1 MSGVNRRALALLV
14 LATVIVS
21 ACSSERDRARGDR
34 YDVAIPDDG
43 VICEYGAGGQDGL
56 GLIRGPILAGYNT
69 EGYIESYTNRLLPT
83 MPLSNR
89 FYEVSEL
96 PSRDAGA
103 PRYFEVL
110 DVENVPFRIESKLHF
125 VFNAEQACNWF
136 DTHGGRNSSVATT
149 YWSDDGSGRFAELG
163 RYDMGFNVRDRVVT
177 PWLTVL
183 NEQFGQTEKDVF
195 TALARRFS
203 WSELAFNSD
212 VDYTQDDGTVVVLPA
227 REAFEKM
234 ATDLFSDRLDEQY
247 GDAESDRRF
256 YCGVGHNQANPD
268 DCRNIRV
275 QILDA
280 YSSDLSLMEQVTAL
294 STQRE
299 ADRIEIEQ
307 AKQERD
313 HEAELLRIA
322 SESADAQD
330 DALLL
335 EQRLSD
341 QRITAA
347 QIAAAEEAAILAAEL
362 SAANAEGGVND
373 LTFQQ
378 DLQEA
383 QIAVAACSAAE
394 VTGLECVYLI
404 AVLNG
409 TDLPDSLGG
418 TFFVPQAATPG
429 G

>member
-1 MSGVNRRALALLV
+1 MGVTRMRVLIVLL
-14 LATVIVS
+14 LATVV
-21 ACSSERDRARGDR
+21 AAGCSTEIDRARGQR
-34 YDVAIPDDG
+34 IDVAIPDDG
-43 VICEYGAGGQDGL
+43 VICEYGAGGRDGL

-69 EGYIESYTNRLLPT
+69 QGYIETYARRLLPT

-103 PRYFEVL
+103 PYFFEVL
-110 DVENVPFRIESKLHF
+110 DRENVPFRIESKLHF

-136 DTHGGRNSSVATT
+136 DTHGGRNSSVPAT
-149 YWSDDGSGRFAELG
+149 YFADDGSGRSATLD

-195 TALARRFS
+195 TALAKRFS
-203 WSELAFNSD
+203 WSELAFNED
-212 VDYTQDDGTVVVLPA
+212 VEFTQEDGTVVTLPA
-227 REAFEKM
+227 REAFERM

-268 DCRNIRV
+268 ECRDIRV
-275 QILDA
+275 QILDI
-280 YSSDLSLMEQVTAL
+280 YSSDLTLMEQVTAL
-294 STQRE
+294 ATQRE

-307 AKQERD
+307 AKQTRD

-322 SESADAQD
+322 SESADAKD
-330 DALLL
+330 EALLL
-335 EQRLSD
+335 EQRLSS
-341 QRITAA
+341 QRITEA

-373 LTFQQ
+373 LTYQEA
-378 DLQEA
+378 LQAA
-383 QIAVAACSAAE
+383 QIAVAACNAAG
-394 VTGLECVYLI
+394 VTGIECVYLI

-409 TDLPDSLGG
+409 QSLPDSLGG
-418 TFFVPQAATPG
+418 TFVIPQAG

>member
-1 MSGVNRRALALLV
+1 MGRTRLRVLAVMAVSTLV
-14 LATVIVS
+14 LS
-21 ACSSERDRARGDR
+21 ACSTDLDRARGER
-34 YDVAIPDDG
+34 IDVAIPDDG
-43 VICEYGAGGQDGL
+43 VICEYGAGGRDGL
-56 GLIRGPILAGYNT
+56 GLIRGPILAGYNAQ
-69 EGYIESYTNRLLPT
+69 GFIESYSRRLLPT

-110 DVENVPFRIESKLHF
+110 DRENVPFRIESKLHF

-136 DTHGGRNSSVATT
+136 DTHGGRNSSVRAV
-149 YWSDDGSGRFAELG
+149 YFADDGSGRSAELG

-195 TALARRFS
+195 IALAKRFS
-203 WSELAFNSD
+203 WSELAFNQD
-212 VDYTQDDGTVVVLPA
+212 VDFTLPDGTVTRMPA
-227 REAFEKM
+227 REAFERL
-234 ATDLFSDRLDEQY
+234 ATDAFSDRLDEQY

-268 DCRNIRV
+268 DCRDIRV
-275 QILDA
+275 QILA
-280 YSSDLSLMEQVTAL
+280 VYSSDLALMEQVTAL
-294 STQRE
+294 ATQRE

-307 AKQERD
+307 AKQRRD

-322 SESADAQD
+322 SESADAKD
-330 DALLL
+330 AALLL
-335 EQRLSD
+335 EQRLSN
-341 QRITAA
+341 QRITEA
-347 QIAAAEEAAILAAEL
+347 QIAAAEEAAIRAAEL
-362 SAANAEGGVND
+362 AAANAEGGVND
-373 LTFQQ
+373 LTYQQ
-378 DLQEA
+378 ALQAA
-383 QIAVAACSAAE
+383 QIAVAACNAAG

-409 TDLPDSLGG
+409 QGLPDSLGG
-418 TFFVPQAATPG
+418 TFIIPQAFG